1 MNAIILIDKREK
13 KPLEFPP
20 DVVTLSKSLVTGDY
34 SALGYETR
42 LCIERKSLN
51 DLAHT
56 LANAYRKPNGQNER
70 RFNHELMRMAQIVK
84 GGGVAQVWIES
95 TEEELFA
102 HRYRSRISPAAILS
116 LIAGASMAYGV
127 PFLWKGTR
135 SRMVRDLLG
144 MAKCL

>member
-1 MNAIILIDKREK
+1 MNVVILIDKQEK

-20 DVVTLSKSLVTGDY
+20 DIVTVRKSLVTGDY
-34 SALGYETR
+34 SALGHETR

-51 DLAHT
+51 DLANT

-95 TEEELFA
+95 TEDELFA
-102 HRYRSRISPAAILS
+102 HRYRSKIPPVAILR

-127 PFLWKGTR
+127 PFIWKGTR
-135 SRMVRDLLG
+135 SKMVRDLLE